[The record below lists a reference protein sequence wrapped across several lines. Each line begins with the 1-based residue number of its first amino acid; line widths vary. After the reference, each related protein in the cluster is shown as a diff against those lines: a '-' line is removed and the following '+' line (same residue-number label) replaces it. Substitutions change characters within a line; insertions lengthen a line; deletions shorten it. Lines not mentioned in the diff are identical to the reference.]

1 MPSVGSSS
9 NSTLG
14 LLTSARAMA
23 SCCCCPP
30 HRLPPR
36 PLLLALPP
44 SQFRSVEGH
53 GAAARREEAD
63 ERLEQSGLAH
73 AVAPHHRDGLVFA
86 QLEAHVADDVAFAV
100 IDVEV
105 VGL

>member
-30 HRLPPR
+30 DRLPP
-36 PLLLALPP
+36 PHSLVPLPP
-44 SQFRSVEGH
+44 SPFLPVGGAR
-53 GAAARREEAD
+53 AAARREEAD